1 MPVLCDAVA
10 TVYRHVPSVVMGP
23 GVRRDDGDRVR
34 FNFQTAMTWQDSA
47 FSRRHAPEFCKNS
60 RTFEKS
66 RAQGMPDAR
75 CTRSLACNK
84 RRNARALTRSTE
96 ITRHSLRNGFNSSSV
111 VALVYRAC

>member
-1 MPVLCDAVA
+1 MSIMIGIAAPASDNTDIWGCGS
-10 TVYRHVPSVVMGP
+10 RRG
-23 GVRRDDGDRVR
+23 GRDDSECADSI
-34 FNFQTAMTWQDSA
+34 FQTTKIVLATPRARVLQEIL
-47 FSRRHAPEFCKNS
+47 APS
-60 RTFEKS
+60 MR

-84 RRNARALTRSTE
+84 RKNARALTRSTE